1 MSLFT
6 AMSFELPETSGG
18 RMIIAADVGGTNSRL
33 GVYAWQESSARPH
46 LLKHE
51 TYTNARYENLY
62 AIIEAFL
69 KGVQGVPEGIAIAV
83 AGPVQDGEISLT
95 NISWKLSEKE
105 LRKRFNL
112 RSVRLLNDIEATA
125 YAVPLLCGDD
135 LIVLNPGNRASAG
148 NVAVITVGTGL
159 GEAFAN
165 FDGNSPVVYAT
176 EGGHCDF
183 APANHLQMG
192 LLSYLLKFYDHVS
205 YERICSG
212 TGIINIY
219 SYLAESGLFTRPGH
233 MDDALLQKD
242 PAPAIF
248 KGATEQK
255 DPLCESVVNI
265 FLSILAAEIG
275 NLALK
280 TIPRGG
286 IYLGGGIPPR
296 IVDLLKEQSFIE
308 ACQRKGRLSY
318 VIKEIPLRLILDTR
332 APMLGAAYALQTL
345 HR

>member
-1 MSLFT
+1 
-6 AMSFELPETSGG
+6 
-18 RMIIAADVGGTNSRL
+18 MIIAGDIGGTNSRL
-33 GVYAWQESSARPH
+33 GIYAWQENSSRPR

-51 TYTNARYENLY
+51 TYTNDRYENLY

-83 AGPVQDGEISLT
+83 AGPVQDGKISLT

-105 LRKRFNL
+105 LKKRFNL

-125 YAVPLLCGDD
+125 YAVPLLRSDD
-135 LIVLNPGNRASAG
+135 LVVLNPGNNASVG
-148 NVAVITVGTGL
+148 NMAVITVGTGM

-165 FDGNSPVVYAT
+165 FDGTTPMVYAT

-183 APANHLQMG
+183 APANSLQMG
-192 LLSYLLKFYDHVS
+192 LLCYLLKFFDHVS
-205 YERICSG
+205 YERVCSG
-212 TGIINIY
+212 SGIIHIY
-219 SYLAESGLFTRPGH
+219 NYLTESGIFAKPGD
-233 MDDALLQKD
+233 MDDELRLKG
-242 PAPAIF
+242 PAPVIF
-248 KGATEQK
+248 KRATEQK

-286 IYLGGGIPPR
+286 IYLAGGIPPR
-296 IVDLLKEQSFIE
+296 IVDLLKKQSFIK

-318 VIKEIPLRLILDTR
+318 VLKEIPLRLILDTR